1 MRGVC
6 AERNSYADLRIVIE
20 PRPDGPVIGFYAG
33 QPIAASVVDCFGR
46 HFAYR
51 GAAPRRQDGQYD
63 FKALASDEWLV
74 EPGLVYSY
82 SARDD
87 NQMELKS
94 HGENGGRR
102 RHALRE
108 ALIGWLH

>member
-6 AERNSYADLRIVIE
+6 AERNRYADLRVVVE
-20 PRPDGPVIGFYAG
+20 PQADGPVIGFYAG

-46 HFAYR
+46 HFVYR
-51 GAAPRRQDGQYD
+51 GAASRRRDGQYD
-63 FKALASDEWLV
+63 FKVLAPEEWLV
-74 EPGLVYSY
+74 EPGLVYAY
-82 SARDD
+82 GERDD
-87 NQMELKS
+87 NQLKTKS
-94 HGENGGRR
+94 HGQRGGLR